1 MSQIKSEL
9 YNSFWGLVYYV
20 NHSSVSLVSLT
31 DITPTHHEFFMFTLS
46 PYSFCPW
53 TVSHA
58 VCWLVHNPVIYRLKS
73 NF

>member
-46 PYSFCPW
+46 LSLILFVLGQFLMQSVGLCTTQSF
-53 TVSHA
+53 
-58 VCWLVHNPVIYRLKS
+58 IG
-73 NF
+73 